1 MSDNT
6 RPVDLSNIQEDLK
19 KCRTIE
25 DLMGK
30 NGLLKRLSKQMIEEL
45 LENEMKEH
53 PGYEKHSSDGI
64 NSGNSR
70 NGKSPKTVK
79 STFGEMDINTPRD
92 RNGEFE
98 PVIVKKRQTDIS
110 SFDEKII
117 SMYGKGMTTR
127 DIQDHIKDIYGADIS
142 PTTVSNITDKVKE
155 LVVEWQSRSL
165 QRIYPIVFFDAIHYK
180 VRDEGKVVTK
190 AAYTCLGIDLS
201 GIKEVLGI
209 WAGENE
215 GAHFWLG
222 ICNELKNRGVEDILI
237 ACVDGLKGFPDAIKT
252 VFPKAEIQLCII
264 HMIRNTLKYVGSKY
278 QKEFMTDLKLAYKAP
293 TEDKA
298 KAELDNLENKWGG
311 RYPLVIKSWRRNW
324 ENLSTYFKF
333 PDEIRRMIYT
343 TNAVES
349 LHRQMRKVT
358 KNRSIFPNDEA
369 LSKILFLAIRDVSK
383 KWTMPLQ
390 NRAFAISQ
398 LYVIFEG
405 RFKLDL

>member
-1 MSDNT
+1 MSENT
-6 RPVDLSNIQEDLK
+6 RPIDLSHIQEDLK

-30 NGLLKRLSKQMIEEL
+30 NGLLKRLSKQMIEEI
-45 LENEMKEH
+45 LEAEMNEH
-53 PGYEKHSSDGI
+53 LGYEKHSSEGI

-92 RNGEFE
+92 RNGEFN

-110 SFDEKII
+110 SFDEKVI

-142 PTTVSNITDKVKE
+142 PTTVSNITDKVMG
-155 LVVEWQSRSL
+155 LVVEWQARPL
-165 QRIYPIVFFDAIHYK
+165 QAVYPIVFFDAIHYK

-190 AAYTCLGIDLS
+190 AAYTCLAVDLS

-209 WAGENE
+209 WVGENE

-237 ACVDGLKGFPDAIKT
+237 ACVDGLKGFPDAIKA
-252 VFPKAEIQLCII
+252 VFPKTEIQLCII
-264 HMIRNTLKYVGSKY
+264 HMIRNSLKYIGSKY
-278 QKEFMTDLKLAYKAP
+278 QKEFMSDLKLVYRAP
-293 TEDKA
+293 SEDA
-298 KAELDNLENKWGG
+298 ARAELDNLEEKWGG
-311 RYPLVIKSWRRNW
+311 KYPLVIKSWRRNW
-324 ENLSTYFKF
+324 DNLSTYFKF
-333 PDEIRRMIYT
+333 PEEIRRMIYT
-343 TNAVES
+343 TNAVEA

-383 KWTMPLQ
+383 KWSMPLQ
-390 NRAFAISQ
+390 NWSFTISQ
-398 LYVIFEG
+398 LAVIFEG
-405 RFKLDL
+405 RVKLDL

>member
-1 MSDNT
+1 MSDNI
-6 RPVDLSNIQEDLK
+6 RPIDLSNIQEDLK

-30 NGLLKRLSKQMIEEL
+30 NGILKRLSKQMIEEM
-45 LENEMKEH
+45 LEIEMNEH
-53 PGYEKHSSDGI
+53 LGYEKHSSDGI

-92 RNGEFE
+92 RNGEFD
-98 PVIVKKRQTDIS
+98 PIIVKKRQTDIS

-127 DIQDHIKDIYGADIS
+127 DIQNHIKDIYGADIS
-142 PTTVSNITDKVKE
+142 PTTVSNITDKVSG

-165 QRIYPIVFFDAIHYK
+165 QEIYPIVFFDAIHYK

-209 WAGENE
+209 WVGENE

-237 ACVDGLKGFPDAIKT
+237 ACVDGLKGFPDAINT
-252 VFPKAEIQLCII
+252 VFPKTEIQLCII
-264 HMIRNTLKYVGSKY
+264 HMIRNTLKYVGSKN
-278 QKEFMTDLKLAYKAP
+278 QKEFMADLKLVYKAP

-298 KAELDNLENKWGG
+298 KAELDNLDSKWGG
-311 RYPLVIKSWRRNW
+311 KYPLVIKSWRRNW

-333 PDEIRRMIYT
+333 PDDIRRMIYT
-343 TNAVES
+343 TNAVEA

-358 KNRSIFPNDEA
+358 KNRSLFPNDEA

-383 KWTMPLQ
+383 KWTLPLQ
-390 NRAFAISQ
+390 NWSFAISQ

-405 RFKLDL
+405 RFNLDL

>member
-1 MSDNT
+1 MSGNT
-6 RPVDLSNIQEDLK
+6 GPIDLSNIQEDLK

-30 NGLLKRLSKQMIEEL
+30 NGLLKRLSKQMIEEM
-45 LENEMKEH
+45 LETEMNEH
-53 PGYEKHSSDGI
+53 LGYEKYSSNGI

-70 NGKSPKTVK
+70 NGKSPKSVK
-79 STFGEMDINTPRD
+79 SSFGEMDINTPRD
-92 RNGEFE
+92 RNGEFS

-127 DIQDHIKDIYGADIS
+127 DIQDHIRDIYGADIS
-142 PTTVSNITDKVKE
+142 PTTVSNITDKVAG
-155 LVVEWQSRSL
+155 LVVEWQSRPL
-165 QRIYPIVFFDAIHYK
+165 QKVYPIVFFDAIHYK
-180 VRDEGKVVTK
+180 VRDEGKVVAK

-209 WAGENE
+209 WVGENE
-215 GAHFWLG
+215 GAHYWLG

-237 ACVDGLKGFPDAIKT
+237 ACVDGLKGFPDAINT
-252 VFPKAEIQLCII
+252 VFPKTEIQLCII

-278 QKEFMTDLKLAYKAP
+278 QKEFMADLKLVYKAP

-298 KAELDNLENKWGG
+298 KAELDNLENKWNGK
-311 RYPLVIKSWRRNW
+311 YPLVIKSWRRNW

-333 PDEIRRMIYT
+333 PEDIRRMIYT
-343 TNAVES
+343 TNAVEA

-369 LSKILFLAIRDVSK
+369 LSKILFLAIRDASK
-383 KWTMPLQ
+383 KWTMPLH
-390 NRAFAISQ
+390 NWSFTISQ
-398 LYVIFEG
+398 LAVIFEG
-405 RFKLDL
+405 RVRLDI

>member
-1 MSDNT
+1 MSDN
-6 RPVDLSNIQEDLK
+6 RGPVDLSNIQEDLK

-30 NGLLKRLSKQMIEEL
+30 NGLLKRLSKQMIEEM
-45 LENEMKEH
+45 LETEMNEH
-53 PGYEKHSSDGI
+53 LGYEKHSSEGI

-79 STFGEMDINTPRD
+79 SSFGEMDINTPRD
-92 RNGEFE
+92 RNGEFD

-142 PTTVSNITDKVKE
+142 PTTVSNITDKVSG
-155 LVVEWQSRSL
+155 LVVEWQSRPL
-165 QRIYPIVFFDAIHYK
+165 QNIYPIVFFDAIHYK

-209 WAGENE
+209 WVGENE
-215 GAHFWLG
+215 GAHYWLG

-237 ACVDGLKGFPDAIKT
+237 ACVDGLKGFPDAINT
-252 VFPKAEIQLCII
+252 VFPKTEIQLCII

-278 QKEFMTDLKLAYKAP
+278 QKEFMADLKLVYKAP

-298 KAELDNLENKWGG
+298 KAELDNLEDKWGG
-311 RYPLVIKSWRRNW
+311 KYPLVIKSWRRNW

-333 PDEIRRMIYT
+333 PEEIRRMIYT
-343 TNAVES
+343 TNAVEA

-390 NRAFAISQ
+390 NWAFTISQ
-398 LYVIFEG
+398 LAVIFEG